1 MYLVDTSIWIDYF
14 NKIQNPVSRALRKM
28 LLSQSIIGINNH
40 IYMEIL
46 QGISNNEVRNNIK
59 KNLDLHTFYTFTNGQ
74 ESYEKAA
81 FIYSSCRKQGIT
93 IRSSI
98 DCLIAQCA
106 IENDLILLHNDKDFD
121 KIASIIPT
129 LKTQKV

>member
-1 MYLVDTSIWIDYF
+1 MYLIDSSVWIDF
-14 NKIQNPVSRALRKM
+14 LNNKTDNSIDKCIALN
-28 LLSQSIIGINNH
+28 QSGIMSL
-40 IYMEIL
+40 IYTEVL
-46 QGISNNEVRNNIK
+46 QGAKQNKFDTYCAYLSAQP
-59 KNLDLHTFYTFTNGQ
+59 FYTLKDGKT
-74 ESYEKAA
+74 SYEQAA
-81 FIYSSCRKQGIT
+81 QIYRKCRKQGIT